1 MKRSL
6 FAGNGTPATTG
17 GAGMP
22 KNHGW
27 HTVTEPDTMPEQ
39 DFQVKGELGSEAPPA
54 MATALANPMIA
65 GTASNRATRVSPRTY
80 GRTLPSGVRRSEEHT
95 SELQSLRHL

>member
-65 GTASNRATRVSPRTY
+65 GTLHAGDRVLLTAFGGGLTWGSAVLTWPELDPT
-80 GRTLPSGVRRSEEHT
+80 TRRSP
-95 SELQSLRHL
+95 